1 MIKLSVVYNA
11 HRWNDLRVT
20 INERC
25 NQITYIS
32 AKEKE
37 NKTLLLLTV
46 HSQNLRDVFCDN
58 DCVGFTVV
66 MSSAVHTYVGL
77 LLQKM
82 TTTTVRGTSSSK
94 SRQHQQRQQK

>member
-32 AKEKE
+32 AKETE
-37 NKTLLLLTV
+37 NKTLLLLTI
-46 HSQNLRDVFCDN
+46 HSQNLRGVF
-58 DCVGFTVV
+58 VIMTV
-66 MSSAVHTYVGL
+66 AL
-77 LLQKM
+77 L
-82 TTTTVRGTSSSK
+82 
-94 SRQHQQRQQK
+94 